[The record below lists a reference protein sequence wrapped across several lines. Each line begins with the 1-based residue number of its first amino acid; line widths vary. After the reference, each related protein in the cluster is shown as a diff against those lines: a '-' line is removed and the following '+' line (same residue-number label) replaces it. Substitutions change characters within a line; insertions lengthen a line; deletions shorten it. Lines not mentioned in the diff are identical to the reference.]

1 MDTVNGEFAGSS
13 PGSAT
18 LQAGS
23 CSQGIDTPAP
33 QMARSKSVRPVCHR
47 LALVSW
53 STQSGKFGAQMHAV
67 RARARLGHHWSQ
79 SCGSGAMLV
88 VSSGGRTPWLGCQV
102 VGWHGRGSSG
112 LGPAKRVSSCRLRR
126 PPALPPTSS
135 PRSRTNVLPDF
146 LARYTVDGVNNSIC
160 GTHNSVC
167 PLNEGR

>member
-1 MDTVNGEFAGSS
+1 MTATSSGAMVLAASSRQKGAKFGS
-13 PGSAT
+13 
-18 LQAGS
+18 
-23 CSQGIDTPAP
+23 
-33 QMARSKSVRPVCHR
+33 PVCHR

-53 STQSGKFGAQMHAV
+53 STQSGQFGAQMHAV

-79 SCGSGAMLV
+79 SCSSGAMLV

-135 PRSRTNVLPDF
+135 PRSRTCCPTF
-146 LARYTVDGVNNSIC
+146 LRATPSMASTTSFAILGTRVASIGHARPCQHS
-160 GTHNSVC
+160 
-167 PLNEGR
+167 